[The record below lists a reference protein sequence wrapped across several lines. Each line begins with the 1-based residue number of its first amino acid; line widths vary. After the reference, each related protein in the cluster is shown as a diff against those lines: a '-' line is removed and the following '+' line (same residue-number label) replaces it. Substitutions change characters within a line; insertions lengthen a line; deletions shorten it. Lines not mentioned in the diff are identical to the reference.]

1 MPNMKNPFL
10 MELLWTISIPN
21 RYSDAFSVMTS
32 NTKPLSGRNVLAMLM
47 AFRTVWPLCPV
58 NQRLS
63 ASIRDTY
70 ALTKNIQVLR
80 TKFWMRTAFRCWG
93 VTWKEE
99 RPRSISLPYSEV
111 YTSFS
116 GKSLIQVWGTVPSS
130 IIHYDRNGFPNIYID
145 ETLYS
150 LCRVFFHADRG
161 RPIGFLHESFSSTVR
176 LAVRNLFFIYP
187 DHWTTHSAMAA
198 AHVEI

>member
-1 MPNMKNPFL
+1 MPNMKKPFH

-32 NTKPLSGRNVLAMLM
+32 NTKLLSGRNVLAMLM

-63 ASIRDTY
+63 VSIRNTY
-70 ALTKNIQVLR
+70 ALTKNIQTLR
-80 TKFWMRTAFRCWG
+80 TKFWMQIVFKYWG

-99 RPRSISLPYSEV
+99 RPRSISLPYSEA
-111 YTSFS
+111 YTSYS
-116 GKSLIQVWGTVPSS
+116 GKSLIQAWGTVPSS
-130 IIHYDRNGFPNIYID
+130 TIHYDRNGFPNIYWRDPI
-145 ETLYS
+145 L

-187 DHWTTHSAMAA
+187 DHRTTHSAVAA